1 MTTFSWTNSNDSTQ
15 IAGWSN
21 AWEIARTIKIAK
33 PSAVQSPHLFTSCQ
47 RIPDH
52 VGESDC
58 WSRRWKLSRLWFMW
72 HLSQTTGNRWNGNGY
87 FAPTSLLL
95 TFSSFQHMVIVNYEL
110 QNKTKLFTPPKT
122 VKREQR
128 QQHHFHWSKSSFWL
142 KQMKRGSSLLSVM
155 EQTVRSDGNYD
166 AHTFVTDIHNDLH
179 NEPTTWFIIQI

>member
-1 MTTFSWTNSNDSTQ
+1 MFDSNKALDKNILKSSLQILWGGPFDRKDQWSWWQFSWKNSNDSTQ

-87 FAPTSLLL
+87 
-95 TFSSFQHMVIVNYEL
+95 
-110 QNKTKLFTPPKT
+110 
-122 VKREQR
+122 
-128 QQHHFHWSKSSFWL
+128 
-142 KQMKRGSSLLSVM
+142 LLSPACFLLFPLFNTWWLSIM
-155 EQTVRSDGNYD
+155 NYK
-166 AHTFVTDIHNDLH
+166 IRQSYLH
-179 NEPTTWFIIQI
+179 RRKL